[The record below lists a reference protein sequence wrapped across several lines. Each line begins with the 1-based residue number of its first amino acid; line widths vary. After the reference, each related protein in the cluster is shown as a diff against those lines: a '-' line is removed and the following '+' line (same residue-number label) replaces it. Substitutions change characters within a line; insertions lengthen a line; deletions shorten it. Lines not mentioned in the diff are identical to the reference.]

1 MKIIIT
7 YFSNTGN
14 TEKIAIAFKDA
25 LPEHDITL
33 LNVKDV
39 ESSSLYDYELIIL
52 GSGIYAGKINKSIL
66 DLIKNSDKL
75 PPKFIL
81 FNTHASP
88 EHYQHSFSRIKKIIA
103 AAGSEVIGEWDCR
116 GDNIGLPKEMIEQ
129 RLASLPPEELKKAE
143 ESQKDLKGRPNE
155 EDLKNAKE
163 FITSIIK

>member
-1 MKIIIT
+1 MKILIT

-14 TEKIAIAFKDA
+14 TEKIAIAMKDA
-25 LPEHDITL
+25 LTNHEVELVKAKDMESENLKYYDI
-33 LNVKDV
+33 VA
-39 ESSSLYDYELIIL
+39 L

-66 DLIKNSDKL
+66 DLIKKAGNL

-88 EHYQHSFSRIKKIIA
+88 EHYQHSFKRVKKIIDN
-103 AAGSEVIGEWDCR
+103 AGAEVIGEWDCR

-129 RLASLPPEELKKAE
+129 RLASLPPEERKKAE
-143 ESQKDLKGRPNE
+143 TSQKDLKGRPNE

-163 FITSIIK
+163 FITSIVK